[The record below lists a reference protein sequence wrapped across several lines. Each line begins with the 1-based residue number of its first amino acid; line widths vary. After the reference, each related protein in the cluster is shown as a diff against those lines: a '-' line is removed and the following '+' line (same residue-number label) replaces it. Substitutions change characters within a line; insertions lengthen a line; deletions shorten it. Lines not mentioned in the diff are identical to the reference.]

1 MAIRFF
7 IKKFPKIKQ
16 EIKKDKP
23 VETKTTENKN
33 KRNKK
38 KVDMCLEMEDKIKQ
52 AEDTLNNMEPEVKV
66 IKKDK
71 SIIERTEASK
81 IVLVEDNRQLL
92 VD

>member
-1 MAIRFF
+1 MGFGLEF
-7 IKKFPKIKQ
+7 IV
-16 EIKKDKP
+16 EIIS
-23 VETKTTENKN
+23 
-33 KRNKK
+33 
-38 KVDMCLEMEDKIKQ
+38 LEDKIKQ
-52 AEDTLNNMEPEVKV
+52 AETTLNNMETEVKV